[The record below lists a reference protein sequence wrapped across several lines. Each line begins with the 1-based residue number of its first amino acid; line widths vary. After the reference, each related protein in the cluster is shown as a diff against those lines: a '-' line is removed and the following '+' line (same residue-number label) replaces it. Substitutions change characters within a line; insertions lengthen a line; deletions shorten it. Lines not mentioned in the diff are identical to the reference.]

1 MAVLVV
7 MSVVPPMSST
17 MVTRYVEPHIHCVC
31 TVAFKVFVRVTRVRR
46 EGPRILWRLIL
57 VSGLHLFRLLPR
69 SHTQR
74 QRLHRRRLAHPRRVH
89 GGRGNHSTPRNQRK
103 GRPTT
108 RRNNPQELSTVHD
121 HRIQRH
127 RLRPILQKKKRKRK
141 QGSLSWERRWW
152 KEKKKIRLY
161 SVHS

>member
-69 SHTQR
+69 SHILSGWDDQR
-74 QRLHRRRLAHPRRVH
+74 AQRCLFQQRRVAFRIFIH
-89 GGRGNHSTPRNQRK
+89 GGA
-103 GRPTT
+103 
-108 RRNNPQELSTVHD
+108 V
-121 HRIQRH
+121 
-127 RLRPILQKKKRKRK
+127 
-141 QGSLSWERRWW
+141 QGSSPAVQRSNCSLADGQWLGLVWFPSMVAGAGGFF
-152 KEKKKIRLY
+152 LV
-161 SVHS
+161 SN